1 MIFQVYDIITSEYTY
16 SGNLLEPSKLSVAL
30 GKIARIDRLPLAN
43 SFAGLQALCFS
54 WDAVD
59 ICNHVASRMKM
70 VTKVSYALLIILG
83 VLVGGIT
90 VVHVNLRAECLPE
103 ERSPLMDDYIL
114 NVYTTILALIT
125 GVVAG
130 IVNLISPAKKWTR
143 LRGAALAIESEI
155 WQFRTRTGTM
165 IQIVE
170 LTKILF
176 YFAAIVLV
184 VSRNVDG

>member
-1 MIFQVYDIITSEYTY
+1 LKTVELIHKPDPNFQTSYLQVYDIITSEYTY
-16 SGNLLEPSKLSVAL
+16 SGNLLESSKLSAAL
-30 GKIARIDRLPLAN
+30 GKIARIDRLPLTN
-43 SFAGLQALCFS
+43 SLAGLRALSYS

-59 ICNHVASRMKM
+59 VCNYVASRMKM
-70 VTKVSYALLIILG
+70 VTKVSYAMLIILG

-103 ERSPLMDDYIL
+103 ERSPLMDDAML

-130 IVNLISPAKKWTR
+130 IVNIIGPAQKWTR

-155 WQFRTRTGTM
+155 WQFRTRTGT
-165 IQIVE
+165 VH
-170 LTKILF
+170 
-176 YFAAIVLV
+176 
-184 VSRNVDG
+184 